1 MSKSRMA
8 GVAALFG
15 LELGEVFHIRNAKC
29 VINDDFKFTEEG
41 LMRSSWPSD
50 VWETAKAVDLK
61 YLLNGTYSI
70 IKLWKPNNGEVYY
83 VPLTSVVSLSSKVV
97 WIGDKYDYLRLSKGV
112 VCKDKEEA
120 EIMAKR
126 MFAVAQEIRKCPLL

>member
-1 MSKSRMA
+1 MSKSRMK
-8 GVAALFG
+8 GVAMLFG

-29 VINDDFKFTEEG
+29 VLNDDFKFTEEG
-41 LMRSSWPSD
+41 LMLSSWPSH

-70 IKLWKPNNGEVYY
+70 VKLWKPNFGERYY
-83 VPLTSVVSLSSKVV
+83 VPLISVTNLSSEIM
-97 WIGDKYDYLRLSKGV
+97 WLGDEYDYLRLSKGI

-120 EIMAKR
+120 EIIAKR
-126 MFAVAQEIRKCPLL
+126 MLAVAREARE

>member
-1 MSKSRMA
+1 MSKSRMTE
-8 GVAALFG
+8 VAMLFG

-29 VINDDFKFTEEG
+29 VFNDDFKFTEEG

-61 YLLNGTYSI
+61 YLLDGTYSI
-70 IKLWKPNNGEVYY
+70 VKLWKPNLGERYY
-83 VPLTSVVSLSSKVV
+83 IPVISVTSLSSEVM
-97 WIGDKYDYLRLSKGV
+97 WLGDKYDYLRLSKGI

-120 EIMAKR
+120 EIITKR
-126 MFAVAQEIRKCPLL
+126 ILAVVREIRE